1 MKVHFE
7 VRPAILRVVSA
18 LVASSVLITLPA
30 FAQEKPVQS
39 LSYKFIKSDVLKY
52 EVKSSLDISLK
63 GSDPAFMPGG
73 IDTPL
78 AWDVSGVFENVVLEV
93 NSADGTGTLERRVRS
108 IQSSGNWNEEKFKM
122 AWDREKDK
130 GKKREDFPPS
140 LMNDFIW
147 STIENPVKYTVDAE
161 GKYTPADPNCDRL
174 VMRRGMMVWP
184 FKAGETAWTTQEKI
198 AVPVLHDKITLEF
211 KNTLVKETTRDGRRL
226 RVIRATASVKEA
238 NEEKGQRPME
248 GKIEFTASGDSV
260 IEFDTTNGR
269 IHTVNID
276 LTIRLSGKGPVPS
289 GGDGDIKG
297 TVTYKEN
304 QVFKD

>member
-1 MKVHFE
+1 VHFE
-7 VRPAILRVVSA
+7 VRRALLRVVSA
-18 LVASSVLITLPA
+18 LVVSSVLVTLPA
-30 FAQEKPVQS
+30 FAQEKPAQS
-39 LSYKFIKSDVLKY
+39 LAYKFTKGDVHKY

-73 IDTPL
+73 IDNPL

-93 NSADGTGTLERRVRS
+93 NSADGAGTLERRVRS
-108 IQSSGNWNEEKFKM
+108 ISSSGNWNEDKFKM

-130 GKKREDFPPS
+130 GKKREDFPPGV
-140 LMNDFIW
+140 MNDFIW
-147 STIENPVKYTVDAE
+147 STLESPVKYSVDSE
-161 GKYTPADPNCDRL
+161 GRYTPSDPNLDRL

-184 FKAGETAWTTQEKI
+184 FKAGETTWVTQEKI

-211 KNTLVKETTRDGRRL
+211 KNTLVKETTKDGRRL
-226 RVIRATASVKEA
+226 KVIRATASVKEA

-248 GKIEFTASGDSV
+248 GKIEFTASGDSM

-269 IHTVNID
+269 IHSVDINLKIQ
-276 LTIRLSGKGPVPS
+276 LSGKGPIPA

-297 TVTYKEN
+297 TVTYHEN
-304 QVFKD
+304 QVYKD

>member
-7 VRPAILRVVSA
+7 VRGSLLRAVSA
-18 LVASSVLITLPA
+18 LVVSSVLITLPA
-30 FAQEKPVQS
+30 FAQEKPAQN
-39 LSYKFIKSDVLKY
+39 LAYKFTKSDVIKY

-63 GSDPAFMPGG
+63 GSDPSFMPGG
-73 IDTPL
+73 IDNPL
-78 AWDVSGVFENVVLEV
+78 AWDVSGVFENVVLDV
-93 NSADGTGTLERRVRS
+93 NGGDGTGTLERRVRS
-108 IQSSGNWNEEKFKM
+108 IQSSGNWNEDKFKM

-130 GKKREDFPPS
+130 GKKREDFPQGV
-140 LMNDFIW
+140 MNDFIW
-147 STIENPVKYTVDAE
+147 ATIENPVKYTVDAE
-161 GKYTPADPNCDRL
+161 GKYNPGDPNCDRL

-184 FKAGETAWTTQEKI
+184 FKAGETTWVTQEKI

-211 KNTLVKETTRDGRRL
+211 KNTLVKETTRDGKRL

-238 NEEKGQRPME
+238 AEEKGQRPME

-269 IHTVNID
+269 IHSVDLN
-276 LTIRLSGKGPVPS
+276 LTIKLSGKGPVAA
-289 GGDGDIKG
+289 GGEGDIKG

-304 QVFKD
+304 QVYKD